1 MGDEMTIYQTIAQ
14 ALSECNQE
22 KVEQSVTQALANGCQ
37 AKAILDEGLMSGME
51 IIGGLMEREEILIP
65 EVIGAAEIMAD
76 IIEKRL
82 KSNLMD
88 EDMNPYGKAVF
99 ATVRGDIHDIGKNLV
114 IMMLESAGF
123 ELIDLGVDVAEDRI
137 VDAVKEHNPKL
148 LCLSALLTTTMPM
161 IETTIQA
168 TVKSGIRDQVKI
180 LIGGAPLDEAFARE
194 VGADG
199 YALDASSA
207 IKVAKD
213 LVMASGTD

>member
-1 MGDEMTIYQTIAQ
+1 MTIYQAIAQ
-14 ALSECNQE
+14 ALAECDQV
-22 KVEQSVTQALANGCQ
+22 KVEQSVTQALADGCQ
-37 AKAILDEGLMSGME
+37 AKAILDEGLMGGME

-76 IIEKRL
+76 VIDKKL

-123 ELIDLGVDVAEDRI
+123 ELVDLGVDVAEDRI
-137 VDAVKEHNPKL
+137 VAAVKEHKPKL

-168 TVKSGIRDQVKI
+168 TVESGIRDQVKI

-199 YALDASSA
+199 YALDASHA

-213 LVMASGTD
+213 LVMVSEAD

>member
-1 MGDEMTIYQTIAQ
+1 MALYKTIAK
-14 ALSECNQE
+14 ALAECDPD
-22 KVEQSVTQALANGCQ
+22 KVEQWVTQALADGCQ
-37 AKAILDEGLMSGME
+37 AKAILDKGLMGGME
-51 IIGGLMEREEILIP
+51 IIGELMEREEILIP

-76 IIEKRL
+76 VIEKRL

-88 EDMNPYGKAVF
+88 EDMKPYGKVVF

-123 ELIDLGVDVAEDRI
+123 ELIDLGVDVPEDRV

-168 TVKSGIRDQVKI
+168 TEESGIRDQIKI
-180 LIGGAPLDEAFARE
+180 LIGGAPLDEAFARD

-199 YALDASSA
+199 YALDASHA
-207 IKVAKD
+207 IKVAKN

>member
-1 MGDEMTIYQTIAQ
+1 MTIYQTIAQ
-14 ALSECNQE
+14 ALAEGDQV
-22 KVEQSVTQALANGCQ
+22 KVEQSVTQALADGCQ
-37 AKAILDEGLMSGME
+37 AKAILDEGLMGGME

-76 IIEKRL
+76 VIEKKL

-137 VDAVKEHNPKL
+137 VDAVKEHKPKL

-168 TVKSGIRDQVKI
+168 TAESGIRDRVKI

-199 YALDASSA
+199 YALDASHA

-213 LVMASGTD
+213 LVMASEAD

>member
-1 MGDEMTIYQTIAQ
+1 MTIYQTIAQ
-14 ALSECNQE
+14 ALAEGDSL
-22 KVEQSVTQALANGCQ
+22 KVEWSVTQALADGCQ
-37 AKAILDEGLMSGME
+37 AKAILDEGLMGGME

-76 IIEKRL
+76 VIEKRL

-88 EDMNPYGKAVF
+88 EDMNPYGKVVF

-137 VDAVKEHNPKL
+137 VDAVKDHKPKL

-168 TVKSGIRDQVKI
+168 IIESGIRDQVKI

-199 YALDASSA
+199 YALDASHA

-213 LVMASGTD
+213 LVMASGAS